1 MKTFLRLSTG
11 LALLCFSFTIKAQYT
26 ENFTSAAVNSTPPDW
41 KADPNTDVAV
51 YQRPGLCGVNDQG
64 MLTPGV
70 GQTDD
75 YMTVL
80 IVTPTGSTTEGMVS
94 PHSYNYFNAHDG
106 FAPYYEGATIMLHFE
121 AGNKQ
126 GNLRVRTKGTPY
138 QQ

>member
-1 MKTFLRLSTG
+1 MKTMILSLAFL
-11 LALLCFSFTIKAQYT
+11 LAVVTSFAQTQPT
-26 ENFTSAAVNSTPPDW
+26 EASNANAALTFVQWTPYVNIGYVMRVDN
-41 KADPNTDVAV
+41 K
-51 YQRPGLCGVNDQG
+51 
-64 MLTPGV
+64 
-70 GQTDD
+70 TDD